1 MIILKVKSM
10 DEADE
15 EGFKSTFIQK
25 MFKLICEILLNW
37 VHLD

>member
-1 MIILKVKSM
+1 M

-15 EGFKSTFIQK
+15 EGFKYTFIQK
-25 MFKLICEILLNW
+25 TFKLIGEILLNW